1 MTKPTQE
8 PSPVEA
14 RIVELDIEIGLIS
27 DQGAQAGNTLEALM
41 DMAAQAKVLQAERE
55 RLVAGITVTALEGIT
70 LAVPADAEIRFTLA
84 KDTKDGV
91 TSLGIASMAITSPSL
106 SEAIRASI
114 GDLWEVIRTTA
125 SLTSLTYI
133 NGSVTLGAA
142 PKVPTTNGSQANG
155 ATNGSRALVV
165 NGISYVSAAAAY
177 RGAIGEMSTTMS
189 GDAIERALKK
199 AGHHIA

>member
-1 MTKPTQE
+1 MTKPTQEPTQE

-14 RIVELDIEIGLIS
+14 RIVELDLEIGLIS

-70 LAVPADAEIRFTLA
+70 LAVPADAELRFTLA

-106 SEAIRASI
+106 GEAIRASI

-125 SLTSLTYI
+125 SLTSLTYV
-133 NGSVTLGAA
+133 NGDVTLGAA
-142 PKVPTTNGSQANG
+142 PKVPTTNG